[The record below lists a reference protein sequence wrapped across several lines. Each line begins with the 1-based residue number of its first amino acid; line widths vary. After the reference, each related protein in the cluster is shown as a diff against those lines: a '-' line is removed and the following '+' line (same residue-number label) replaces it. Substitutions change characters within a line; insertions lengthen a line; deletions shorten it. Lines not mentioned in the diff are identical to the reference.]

1 MFEKIDSI
9 IREIEN
15 SNEEINILLN
25 MANISFIDY
34 VMIKRGQMTPP
45 ESVGEWSIQSIDL
58 EVENLKEAIDALG
71 KIKKEVLTFR

>member
-1 MFEKIDSI
+1 MFEKIDSLL
-9 IREIEN
+9 REIEN

-45 ESVGEWSIQSIDL
+45 DSAGVWSIQSIDL